1 MINILKLRSL
11 KLSEDEINKKH
22 NQGEKITYSSS
33 GVDIERANNLIEN
46 IKPIVKKTQRP
57 GADTKIGGFG
67 GIFDLS
73 YCNYKDP
80 LLVSSTDG
88 VGTKLL
94 LAIDH
99 NFYDNIGIDL
109 VAMCVND
116 LIVQGAEPLYF
127 LDYFATGVLSNEVA
141 ERIIKSIAEGCIQ
154 SNCAL
159 IGGETAEMPGLY
171 EKKHFD
177 LAGFSVGIVERDLL
191 LPSKSIKEG
200 DIIIGFPSNGLH
212 SNGYS
217 LVRNIIK
224 QKNIKTSLPM
234 PNDSKKT
241 ISEVLLE
248 PTRIYVKLIL
258 DILSN
263 IGGIKAIS
271 HITGGGIT
279 ENLPRVFP
287 NSSITAEINLSS
299 WDRPEIFSWLKSLGN
314 IDEGEILKTLNCG
327 IGLIIIVDP
336 NDAKNIS
343 YYLNKINELEIDIL
357 ISLPEMASVRIN
369 FAIPERRLLVKLV
382 IFADKVIVSFSLK
395 KRGAFGTTI
404 NSF

>member
-1 MINILKLRSL
+1 M
-11 KLSEDEINKKH
+11 SEEKINKDH
-22 NQGEKITYSSS
+22 NISKKITYSSS
-33 GVDIERANNLIEN
+33 GVNIDKANDLIDE
-46 IKPIVKKTQRP
+46 IKPIVRKTQRP

-73 YCNYKDP
+73 FCNYKDP

-127 LDYFATGVLSNEVA
+127 LDYFATGVLSNQVA
-141 ERIIKSIAEGCIQ
+141 TKIIKSISEGCIQ

-177 LAGFSVGIVERDLL
+177 IAGFSVGIVERDSL
-191 LPSKSIKEG
+191 LPSNKITEG

-217 LVRNIIK
+217 LVRNIIN

-234 PNDSKKT
+234 PNNSKKT
-241 ISEVLLE
+241 ISEVLLD
-248 PTRIYVKLIL
+248 PTKIYVKLIL
-258 DILSN
+258 DLLNNTS
-263 IGGIKAIS
+263 GVKAIS

-287 NSSITAEINLSS
+287 NTSVTAQINLSS
-299 WDRPEIFSWLKSLGN
+299 WDRPEIFTWLKNLGN
-314 IDEGEILKTLNCG
+314 IDEDEILKTLNCG
-327 IGLIIIVDP
+327 IGLTLVVDP
-336 NDAKNIS
+336 NELENTS
-343 YYLNKINELEIDIL
+343 NYLNKINEDYFIIGEI
-357 ISLPEMASVRIN
+357 IN
-369 FAIPERRLLVKLV
+369 N
-382 IFADKVIVSFSLK
+382 K
-395 KRGAFGTTI
+395 KDQSGIIYNKG
-404 NSF
+404 

>member
-1 MINILKLRSL
+1 M
-11 KLSEDEINKKH
+11 SEGKINKTH
-22 NQGEKITYSSS
+22 NTGKKITYSSS
-33 GVDIERANNLIEN
+33 GVNIEKANDLIN
-46 IKPIVKKTQRP
+46 DIKPIAKKTQRP

-73 YCNYKDP
+73 FCNYKDP

-99 NFYDNIGIDL
+99 DFYDNIGIDL

-127 LDYFATGVLSNEVA
+127 LDYFATGVLSNQVA
-141 ERIIKSIAEGCIQ
+141 TNIITSIAEGCIQ

-177 LAGFSVGIVERDLL
+177 LAGFSVGIVERQSL
-191 LPSKSIKEG
+191 LPSNKIIEG
-200 DIIIGFPSNGLH
+200 DTIIGLPSNGLH

-217 LVRNIIK
+217 LVRNIIN

-234 PNDSKKT
+234 PNNSKKT
-241 ISEVLLE
+241 ISEVLLD
-248 PTRIYVKLIL
+248 PTKIYVKLIL
-258 DILSN
+258 DLLKN
-263 IGGIKAIS
+263 TKGIKAIS

-287 NSSITAEINLSS
+287 DLSISAQINLSS
-299 WDRPEIFSWLKSLGN
+299 WDRPEIFNWLKSLGN
-314 IDEGEILKTLNCG
+314 IDEDEILKTLNCG
-327 IGLIIIVDP
+327 IGLILIVSS
-336 NDAKNIS
+336 N
-343 YYLNKINELEIDIL
+343 YLSDVSNYFDEIDEDYFI
-357 ISLPEMASVRIN
+357 IGEI
-369 FAIPERRLLVKLV
+369 
-382 IFADKVIVSFSLK
+382 
-395 KRGAFGTTI
+395 I
-404 NSF
+404 NSKENNSRIIYNKG

>member
-1 MINILKLRSL
+1 M
-11 KLSEDEINKKH
+11 SEEKINKDH
-22 NQGEKITYSSS
+22 NISKKITYSSS
-33 GVDIERANNLIEN
+33 GVNIDKANDLIDE
-46 IKPIVKKTQRP
+46 IKPIVRKTQRP

-73 YCNYKDP
+73 FCNYKDP

-127 LDYFATGVLSNEVA
+127 LDYFATGVLSNQVA
-141 ERIIKSIAEGCIQ
+141 TKIIKSISEGCIQ

-177 LAGFSVGIVERDLL
+177 LAGFSVGIVERDSL
-191 LPSKSIKEG
+191 LPSNKITEG
-200 DIIIGFPSNGLH
+200 DIIIGLPSNGLH

-217 LVRNIIK
+217 LVRNIIN

-234 PNDSKKT
+234 PNNSKKT
-241 ISEVLLE
+241 ISEVLLD
-248 PTRIYVKLIL
+248 PTKIYVKLIL
-258 DILSN
+258 DLLNNTS
-263 IGGIKAIS
+263 GVKAIS

-287 NSSITAEINLSS
+287 DTSFTAQINLSS
-299 WDRPEIFSWLKSLGN
+299 WDRPEIFTWLKNLGN
-314 IDEGEILKTLNCG
+314 IDEDEILKTLNCG
-327 IGLIIIVDP
+327 IGLTLVVDP
-336 NDAKNIS
+336 NELENTS
-343 YYLNKINELEIDIL
+343 NYLNKINEDYFIIGEI
-357 ISLPEMASVRIN
+357 IN
-369 FAIPERRLLVKLV
+369 NKK
-382 IFADKVIVSFSLK
+382 DKSGIIYNK
-395 KRGAFGTTI
+395 G
-404 NSF
+404 

>member
-1 MINILKLRSL
+1 MINIFKLRSL

-33 GVDIERANNLIEN
+33 GVDIEKANNLIEN

-191 LPSKSIKEG
+191 LPRKSIKEG
-200 DIIIGFPSNGLH
+200 DIIIGLPSNGLH

-279 ENLPRVFP
+279 ENLPRIFP

-314 IDEGEILKTLNCG
+314 IDEDEILKTLNCG

-336 NDAKNIS
+336 NDVKNIS
-343 YYLNKINELEIDIL
+343 NYLNKINESHFMIGQIT
-357 ISLPEMASVRIN
+357 N
-369 FAIPERRLLVKLV
+369 N
-382 IFADKVIVSFSLK
+382 K
-395 KRGAFGTTI
+395 KN
-404 NSF
+404 NSGIIYKKD